1 MLISEPDYRP
11 KQLKPKERVMK
22 RKGTQ
27 RAGTIRAVPP
37 MWGLLCLILAAAMV
51 PGASAAKN
59 IYKYQDENGIWHF
72 TDRAPDE
79 EVEFSTVYME
89 AEPEPRIRMRMVGQ
103 KESPVYILFN
113 DFWGPVEVELT
124 LKESVNV
131 LSEPPLPAR
140 FVIPAQTERTLVG
153 IGALDQRQGFSYSLG
168 MSSVPGQ
175 PISKPIEGMVILP
188 PFSASEQYPVSQGF
202 EGARTH
208 TSPDSKYAIDIV
220 MPVGTAVHSV
230 RSGTVMDVEEDFNHG
245 GKNYEKYAHKANH
258 VRILH
263 DDGTMALY
271 AHLDL
276 ASVSVRPGARI
287 RAGQKIA
294 RSGNTG
300 FSSGP
305 HLHFAIQQNSGMQII
320 SLPFRFQSPEG
331 KAYVPEAQH
340 FVKGV
345 SASRS

>member
-1 MLISEPDYRP
+1 MIG
-11 KQLKPKERVMK
+11 KWTQL
-22 RKGTQ
+22 TW
-27 RAGTIRAVPP
+27 II
-37 MWGLLCLILAAAMV
+37 LLAALLPA
-51 PGASAAKN
+51 GLAAKN
-59 IYKYQDENGIWHF
+59 IYKFQDENGIWHF

-89 AEPEPRIRMRMVGQ
+89 TEPEPRIRMRQEGN
-103 KESPVYILFN
+103 KESPVYVLFN

-124 LKESVNV
+124 LKKSVNV

-153 IGALDQRQGFSYSLG
+153 IGALDQMQSFSYSLG

-175 PISKPIEGMVILP
+175 PISKPIEGLVILP
-188 PFSASEQYPVSQGF
+188 PFSASESYPISQGF
-202 EGARTH
+202 EGTKTH
-208 TSPDSKYAIDIV
+208 NTPDSKYAIDIV

-230 RSGTVMDVEEDFNHG
+230 RNGTVMDVEEDFNRG
-245 GKNYEKYAHKANH
+245 GRNYEKYAHKANH

-263 DDGTMALY
+263 DDGTMAIY

-276 ASVSVRPGARI
+276 ASVSVRPGAKI

-305 HLHFAIQQNSGMQII
+305 HLHFAMQQNSGMQII
-320 SLPFRFQSPEG
+320 SLPFRFRTPKGTTIVPQAQS
-331 KAYVPEAQH
+331 

-345 SASRS
+345 PAGR